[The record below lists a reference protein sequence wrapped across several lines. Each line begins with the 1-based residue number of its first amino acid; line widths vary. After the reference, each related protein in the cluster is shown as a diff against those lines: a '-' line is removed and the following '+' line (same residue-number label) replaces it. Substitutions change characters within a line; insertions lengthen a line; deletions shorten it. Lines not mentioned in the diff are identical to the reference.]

1 VPIKAWIKAA
11 LDYVIQISVGEPD
24 LEFVWIGDD
33 AIDPLQ
39 QAQTLN
45 ILVGAGIMTIAI
57 NRVAESASAG
67 RRAGARSRAA
77 AATPGDRAQPRSRNW
92 RRWR

>member
-1 VPIKAWIKAA
+1 M
-11 LDYVIQISVGEPD
+11 LDQIVQVCLKQPD

-45 ILVGAGIMTIAI
+45 ILVGAGIKTRDEA
-57 NRVAESASAG
+57 RAELGLAPEASE
-67 RRAGARSRAA
+67 
-77 AATPGDRAQPRSRNW
+77 TPSQKQPPLS
-92 RRWR
+92 